1 MKVIT
6 KYVAN
11 DGIEFATE
19 KECLEQDALI
29 VQVEKIMNVMVP
41 LPKEDDGCRFVNGC
55 YFIQQDL
62 NSVNEV
68 KRKILTLI
76 KVYINHQW
84 VDDTLNKKNIHPSY
98 VARLVGD
105 CSHSRPFIRP
115 LSDAWYRIS
124 NIDKLGREWGQGY
137 FVENPDKSPALRGVS

>member
-11 DGIEFATE
+11 NGIEFTTE
-19 KECLEQDALI
+19 KECVEQDALI
-29 VQVEKIMNVMVP
+29 IQVENIMSDINP
-41 LPKEDDGCRFVNGC
+41 LPKKDDGCRFGNGY

-62 NSVNEV
+62 KRVSEV

-76 KVYINHQW
+76 KVYVNHHW
-84 VDDTLNKKNIHPSY
+84 IEDTLNKENIHPSY
-98 VARLVGD
+98 
-105 CSHSRPFIRP
+105 IMP
-115 LSDAWYRIS
+115 LSNAWCRIS

-137 FVENPDKSPALRGVS
+137 FVENPDKSPALNGVAKNGR

>member
-11 DGIEFATE
+11 NGIEFVTE
-19 KECLEQDALI
+19 KECVEQDALI
-29 VQVEKIMNVMVP
+29 CQVEKIMNGIAP
-41 LPKEDDGCRFVNGC
+41 LTKKDDGCRFANGY

-76 KVYINHQW
+76 KVYVNHQW
-84 VDDTLNKKNIHPSY
+84 VDDTLNKENIHPSY
-98 VARLVGD
+98 VGRLVGEY
-105 CSHSRPFIRP
+105 SNIRP

-137 FVENPDKSPALRGVS
+137 FVENPDKSPALQGVA